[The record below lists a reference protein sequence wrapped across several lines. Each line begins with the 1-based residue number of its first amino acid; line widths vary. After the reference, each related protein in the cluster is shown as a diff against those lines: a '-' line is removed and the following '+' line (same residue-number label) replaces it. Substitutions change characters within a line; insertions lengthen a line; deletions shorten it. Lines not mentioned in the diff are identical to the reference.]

1 MCICE
6 CWNKLLSYLILSYC
20 TIADVTHIFVTSRIL
35 YTQPESGLKDLRL
48 DLRSWLPD
56 IDQLRGWTELMK
68 SPRADRPKGFGSAL
82 SFPEAD
88 LWQAAMSENQSQIL
102 L

>member
-1 MCICE
+1 MIRYNGPVE
-6 CWNKLLSYLILSYC
+6 LWYILVYDNYISV
-20 TIADVTHIFVTSRIL
+20 II
-35 YTQPESGLKDLRL
+35 KDLRL

-56 IDQLRGWTELMK
+56 IDQLRGWPELIK

>member
-1 MCICE
+1 M
-6 CWNKLLSYLILSYC
+6 LSKHPSY
-20 TIADVTHIFVTSRIL
+20 IGI
-35 YTQPESGLKDLRL
+35 KDLRL

-56 IDQLRGWTELMK
+56 TDQLRGWTELIK
-68 SPRADRPKGFGSAL
+68 SPRADRPKGFGAL
-82 SFPEAD
+82 SYPEAD